1 MGLEP
6 RAFSEWLKPRA
17 GDDAM
22 LAERRALIATKSAD
36 VIAALPQGQG
46 ALVELAEV
54 LAQQGFADLP
64 RTGDASAMAAMG
76 RTIAEDLCVLTPSGD
91 QYALSA
97 AALCF
102 PNRWHLSDKIGRNLL
117 AVHGPVPDYP
127 AALAGTVD
135 RFLARL
141 RPMRP
146 YVRENWGFASQPVRH
161 LPDPIPPV
169 DLARDGAFFLRTEEQ
184 SFLKLPATGA
194 VIFAIRTTIVP
205 WSDVP
210 EDRKTALKAAVK
222 KLSPAWLA
230 YKSIVPG

>member
-17 GDDAM
+17 GDDAV
-22 LAERRALIATKSAD
+22 LAERRNLIAIKAAT
-36 VIAALPQGQG
+36 VIAVLPQSHG
-46 ALVELAEV
+46 ALVELADV
-54 LAQQGFADLP
+54 LVQAGFIGLP
-64 RTGDASAMAAMG
+64 RTGDAAAMTAMG
-76 RTIAEDLCVLTPSGD
+76 QAIAEDLCVLTQEGGA
-91 QYALSA
+91 YVLSA
-97 AALCF
+97 AVLCF
-102 PNRWHLSDKIGRNLL
+102 PNRWHLADKIGRNLL
-117 AVHGPVPDYP
+117 AVHGPVPGYP
-127 AALAGTVD
+127 GALAGAVD
-135 RFLARL
+135 RFFERL

-146 YVRENWGFASQPVRH
+146 YVRENWGFASQPTRH

-169 DLARDGAFFLRTEEQ
+169 DVERGDNFFLRTEEQ

-194 VIFAIRTTIVP
+194 VIFSIRTTIVP

-210 EDRKTALKAAVK
+210 QDRREDLKAAVK